1 MTLQRQTLSVP
12 IGVGQSEKEA
22 APYIQGNAST
32 VNVRFDKSG
41 RAAKRRGAET
51 LAGNGS
57 GSPNGLINVDG
68 AVHINGRDG
77 SFRYDP
83 QIAELVRQ
91 NKTEPRASQAKITSV
106 LRGRRFA
113 CLPSVAVVAN
123 TMCVVWSDTEIP
135 HVANRS
141 GHTLEVDT
149 SAVFCAFYDISGEGC
164 RLLAGPTRVDG
175 YVRSAHVVGLDTG
188 SSTRCFIIIGETSR
202 SAMRWDRYVLS
213 AEDYTF
219 TGGASMS
226 NRIAN
231 DVTYDVCGIEDPYGT
246 GATPRAY
253 AVWPVATGTR
263 VQSIDAS
270 GTVTSLII
278 TTAGRLNGIA
288 ICHNAQS
295 SQVWIGQ
302 ADGAYYSYA
311 DTLSGGAISSG
322 TVSIPADIQVQRVV
336 MGVADGNTTGLF
348 ACSGRF
354 IAYTD
359 GSATPIAWGTYINRL
374 TPGSGPTTEVF
385 VPNLVLTGKPKTFS
399 APFTA
404 SSNPT
409 AHFPMAGFSSRRCF
423 LVAIENLDSSTAVS
437 ADLEPYLVAS
447 YGDACF
453 NEANVW
459 NDGEA
464 LYPGAENGTN
474 WTVPL
479 VMDSDGDWHTVYPVA
494 TEVTPSS
501 SLLPTYNAIVSALQ
515 LDHVRIRVGQIAPRR
530 ATTAADLAIFVGGAG
545 AACADGQFTAD
556 LTPQRPDPIQ
566 NSGKESDVV
575 VTYGDTST
583 DEFSFSVI
591 WGWTDMQG
599 REHRSAESDQLTA
612 VWDSLWVTA
621 GASVKPFL
629 FVAPIP
635 MFASVFRQDAKTLW
649 VDVVQS
655 SANSP
660 ADRYIIGRLYK
671 PDADSDFPDCIVIIL
686 DPTGTL
692 ISPAYPNSVVQPTRT
707 PSTAFGLARP
717 YTFTDLEAEAPAA
730 LVDIT
735 STQNRLWALSASSRF
750 SVLVTKPIETTIAPE
765 FNSSLSV
772 EVPQEGGDCVGLAAL
787 DDKIVVFKD
796 SRVYVIVGEPG
807 DATGARSTIQRPRLV
822 SGDVGCTNAASI
834 VEGPFGVAFMSARGP
849 MLLSRGLEFRAIG
862 ERVQDTVA
870 GKRAVGSIIP
880 TQREVRWMLVTD
892 TDGTRWDDTYTSVV
906 WDYDLDQ
913 WSVWTPN
920 LDADYGKP
928 IHQIEIGERVYLLS
942 GGELQEE
949 TATATAWGAAYWGA
963 SVSSPWIRL
972 ADVEGFARVWR
983 LTSLLYYYTGH
994 VYVDLAYDYDDAVSE
1009 THEFLEAT
1017 IAPLAAANG
1026 RTEISV
1032 RPSRQKCSAVRF
1044 TIRELAYVPQPP
1056 PTPPTTGEGISL
1068 VSVDAEIGVKSG
1080 TARRRLADS
1089 AKR

>member
-32 VNVRFDKSG
+32 VNVHFDKNG

-51 LAGNGS
+51 LADNGS
-57 GSPNGLINVDG
+57 DSPNGLLPVDG
-68 AVHINGRDG
+68 TVHVNGRDG

-83 QIAELVRQ
+83 QIGELVRQ
-91 NKTEPRASQAKITSV
+91 NKTEPRASQAKISSV

-123 TMCVVWSDTEIP
+123 TMCVVWSDTEVP
-135 HVANRS
+135 HVAARA
-141 GHTLEVDT
+141 GHTLEIDKASVW
-149 SAVFCAFYDISGEGC
+149 AAFYDISGEEC
-164 RLLAGPTRVDG
+164 SLLSMGRVDG

-188 SSTRCFIIIGETSR
+188 SGTRCFVIVGETSR
-202 SAMRWDRYVLS
+202 SAMRWDRYTLT

-219 TGGASMS
+219 TGGAAFALG
-226 NRIAN
+226 RIAN
-231 DVTYDVCGIEDPYGT
+231 DVTYDVCGIEDPYNSGN
-246 GATPRAY
+246 TPRAY
-253 AVWPVATGTR
+253 AVWPTALGTQ
-263 VQSIDAS
+263 VYSVNAA
-270 GTVTSLII
+270 GTVTSLTI

-288 ICHNAQS
+288 ICHNSQS

-311 DTLSGGAISSG
+311 DTLGGAAISTG
-322 TVSIPADIQVQRVV
+322 TVTIPADLQIQRVV
-336 MGVADGNTTGLF
+336 MGTADGSTSAVF

-359 GSATPIAWGTYINRL
+359 GSGTPIAWGSYIRRI
-374 TPGSGPTTEVF
+374 TPGSGPTTEIF
-385 VPNLVLTGKPKTFS
+385 VPNLVLTGKPRTFS
-399 APFTA
+399 APTLA
-404 SSNPT
+404 SSSPT
-409 AHFPMAGFSSRRCF
+409 PHFPMAGFSSRRCF
-423 LVAIENLDSSTAVS
+423 LVAIEDLNSSTAVS
-437 ADLEPYLVAS
+437 ADLAPYLVAS

-464 LYPGAENGTN
+464 LWPGAENGTN

-494 TEVTPSS
+494 TEVTAASAT
-501 SLLPTYNAIVSALQ
+501 LPGYAALVSALQ

-530 ATTAADLAIFVGGAG
+530 STTAADLAIFVGGAG
-545 AACADGQFTAD
+545 AACADGQYTAD

-566 NSGKESDVV
+566 NSGKASDVV
-575 VTYGDTST
+575 VSYTDTST

-612 VWDSLWVTA
+612 VWDSLWYFSGGSVT
-621 GASVKPFL
+621 PWL
-629 FVAPIP
+629 MVAPIP

-649 VDVVQS
+649 IDVVQS
-655 SANSP
+655 AANDP
-660 ADRYIIGRLYK
+660 EDRYIIGRLYA
-671 PDADSDFPDCIVIIL
+671 PDADSDFPDCVVIIL

-692 ISPAYPNSVVQPTRT
+692 LSPAYPNSVVKPTRT
-707 PSTAFGLARP
+707 PGSSSLSRP
-717 YTFTDLEAEAPAA
+717 YTYTNLEAEAPAA

-750 SVLVTKPIETTIAPE
+750 SVLCTKPIETSIAPE
-765 FNSSLSV
+765 FNSTLSV
-772 EVPQEGGDCVGLAAL
+772 DVPQEGGDCIGLAAL

-807 DATGARSTIQRPRLV
+807 DSTGARSTIQRPRLV

-834 VEGPFGVAFMSARGP
+834 VEGPFGVAFMSTRGP
-849 MLLSRGLEFRAIG
+849 MLLTRGLEFQAIG

-880 TQREVRWMLVTD
+880 TDREVRWMLVTD
-892 TDGTRWDDTYTSVV
+892 NDGERWTDTYTSVV
-906 WDYDLDQ
+906 WDYDVDQ
-913 WSVWTPN
+913 WSKWSPD
-920 LDADYGKP
+920 LIADYAKP
-928 IHQIEIGERVYLLS
+928 IHQIESGERIYLLA

-949 TATATAWGAAYWGA
+949 TTTPTAWSAAYWGA
-963 SVSSPWIRL
+963 AVSSPWIRL

-983 LTSLLYYYTGH
+983 LTSLLYYWTGH
-994 VYVDLAYDYDDAVSE
+994 VYVDLAYDYDDAVAE
-1009 THEFLEAT
+1009 THTFLESVIT
-1017 IAPLAAANG
+1017 PLRAANG

-1032 RPSRQKCSAVRF
+1032 RPTRQKCSAVRF
-1044 TIRELAYVPQPP
+1044 TIREEAVSQSL
-1056 PTPPTTGEGISL
+1056 PTPTVGEGISL